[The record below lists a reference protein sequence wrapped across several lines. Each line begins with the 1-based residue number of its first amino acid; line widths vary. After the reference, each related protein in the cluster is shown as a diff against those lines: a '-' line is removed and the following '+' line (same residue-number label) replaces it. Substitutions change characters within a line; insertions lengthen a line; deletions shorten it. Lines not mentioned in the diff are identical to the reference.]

1 MMEPFEPQH
10 VPTVLEEVFAPWVRE
25 LKLSLVTSSPAK
37 CEFLMPRSALLVR
50 EGGPGGGVVC
60 GQALGAA
67 ADTVS
72 VLALALMAGKLRP
85 NTTTDF
91 AIRFLRPIPMGDVR
105 MEVTALSNGR
115 RLAVTEVLFFAE
127 GSTKPG
133 AQATCCFA
141 FLDDGGS

>member
-67 ADTVS
+67 ERQAACRHRG
-72 VLALALMAGKLRP
+72 ALLC
-85 NTTTDF
+85 
-91 AIRFLRPIPMGDVR
+91 
-105 MEVTALSNGR
+105 R
-115 RLAVTEVLFFAE
+115 RLDEARRPGHLLFRL
-127 GSTKPG
+127 SR
-133 AQATCCFA
+133 
-141 FLDDGGS
+141 